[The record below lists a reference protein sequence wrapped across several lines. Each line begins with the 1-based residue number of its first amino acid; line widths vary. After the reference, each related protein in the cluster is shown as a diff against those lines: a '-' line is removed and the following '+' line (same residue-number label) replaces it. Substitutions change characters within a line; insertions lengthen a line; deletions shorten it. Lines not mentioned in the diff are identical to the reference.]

1 MAEPAVLPAYCQDSA
16 APALSHAPAPTSAQT
31 PAPSVVGRGWSGVRR
46 SVLRLAA
53 VGMLAGLTACG
64 ATDEINFIAG
74 DNTMSFA
81 QDETGRYTRTDVGAL
96 GDLSAVL
103 PEGVVPVSGVRSA
116 SGELAAA
123 PTSPTAQAKTSGG
136 GGGFGFGNFTFRT
149 ARSAELEAERQAAA
163 ARGEAPGTASE
174 DHGGFGFLGR
184 FFGMGGDLAAETFGI
199 DEPALGPDGLPVA
212 SELAVVPSTR
222 GSVNPYLWDATARTL
237 AFMPVLQANRAAGL
251 FSTDWYSGAE
261 ARPERVRVD
270 VQHTSDVLGPGSFH
284 VTVHRQIQEQGM
296 WRTAPSSLPAAR
308 ELEGQILRA
317 AQQLKISLN

>member
-1 MAEPAVLPAYCQDSA
+1 MLRRS
-16 APALSHAPAPTSAQT
+16 ALS
-31 PAPSVVGRGWSGVRR
+31 
-46 SVLRLAA
+46 LMA

-81 QDETGRYTRTDVGAL
+81 QDETGRYTRPDVGAL

-103 PEGVVPVSGVRSA
+103 PEGVVPVSGVRPA
-116 SGELAAA
+116 AGELAAL
-123 PTSPTAQAKTSGG
+123 PTASATQTANSGG

-149 ARSAELEAERQAAA
+149 ARSAEREAERQAAA
-163 ARGEAPGTASE
+163 ARGEATGTASQG
-174 DHGGFGFLGR
+174 HGGFGFLGR
-184 FFGMGGDLAAETFGI
+184 FFGMGSNLAAETFGI

-212 SELAVVPSTR
+212 TDLAVIPSTR

-237 AFMPVLQANRAAGL
+237 AFMPVSQANRSAGL

-284 VTVHRQIQEQGM
+284 VTVHRQVQEQGT

>member
-1 MAEPAVLPAYCQDSA
+1 ML
-16 APALSHAPAPTSAQT
+16 
-31 PAPSVVGRGWSGVRR
+31 RR
-46 SVLRLAA
+46 SALRLMA

-64 ATDEINFIAG
+64 ATDEINFIDG

-81 QDETGRYTRTDVGAL
+81 QDETGRYTRTDASVL

-103 PEGVVPVSGVRSA
+103 PEGVVPVSGVRPA
-116 SGELAAA
+116 SGELAAV
-123 PTSPTAQAKTSGG
+123 PTSTTAQADNNGAAAALASATLPS
-136 GGGFGFGNFTFRT
+136 
-149 ARSAELEAERQAAA
+149 ARPAAPSAEREAAA
-163 ARGEAPGTASE
+163 ARGEAIGTANE
-174 DHGGFGFLGR
+174 GQGGFGFLGR
-184 FFGMGGDLAAETFGI
+184 FFGLGNNLAAETFGV
-199 DEPALGPDGLPVA
+199 DQPVLGPDGLPVA
-212 SELAVVPSTR
+212 SDLAVSPSTR
-222 GSVNPYLWDATARTL
+222 GSVNPFLWDATARTL
-237 AFMPVLQANRAAGL
+237 AFMPVSQANRAAGL